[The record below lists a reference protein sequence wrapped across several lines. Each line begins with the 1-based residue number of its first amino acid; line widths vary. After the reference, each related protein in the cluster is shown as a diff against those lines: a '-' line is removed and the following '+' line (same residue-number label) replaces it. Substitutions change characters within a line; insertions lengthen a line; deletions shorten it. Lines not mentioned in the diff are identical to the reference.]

1 MSAPLLLLML
11 AGGLVGLGVFTLVY
25 AFTPAQPDLSDAVAR
40 VERQRTTR
48 PGAGD
53 APTSPEAL
61 SGTERLGSWAM
72 KNLPP
77 GLWVRTPE
85 RELALLRISHDR
97 FYGEK
102 VVFATLGLVIPPVL
116 TGVFGLVGLRLPF
129 AIPAIASLAL
139 VALLFF
145 IPNYNAMDDAKKAR
159 AEFRQALV
167 SYIDLV
173 ALERAAGAGPR
184 QAMEAA
190 AEVGSSWVFQRLAED
205 LARSRWSGVP
215 PWDSIHTLAGDL
227 GLPEL
232 DDFADIMRLSGEQS
246 TSVYANLRARA
257 DAMRSAILGEQLAE
271 ANATGERMT
280 IPGSL
285 LGVVFMGLLVA
296 PAVLQMLFR
305 T

>member
-1 MSAPLLLLML
+1 MSTGLLLFML
-11 AGGLVGLGVFTLVY
+11 AGGLVGLAVFTLVY
-25 AFTPAQPDLSDAVAR
+25 AFTPAQPDLADAVAR
-40 VERQRTTR
+40 VERKRTAP
-48 PGAGD
+48 PGAVT
-53 APTSPEAL
+53 ASAESL
-61 SGTERLGSWAM
+61 SRTEQLGNWAM
-72 KNLPP
+72 KTLPTR
-77 GLWVRTPE
+77 LWVRTPE
-85 RELALLRISHDR
+85 RELALLRMSHDR

-102 VVFATLGLVIPPVL
+102 VVFASLGLAIPPVL
-116 TGVFGLVGLRLPF
+116 TMLFSLLGLSLPV
-129 AIPAIASLAL
+129 AIPTIASLAL
-139 VALLFF
+139 GAVLFF
-145 IPNYNAMDDAKKAR
+145 IPNYNAIDDAKKAR
-159 AEFRQALV
+159 TEFRHALV
-167 SYIDLV
+167 AYIDLV

-190 AEVGSSWVFQRLAED
+190 AEVGNSWVFTRLAED

-215 PWDSIHTLAGDL
+215 PWDALRTLAGDL

-257 DAMRSAILGEQLAE
+257 DAMRSAILGEQLAD

-285 LGVVFMGLLVA
+285 LGVVFMALLVA
-296 PAVLQMLFR
+296 PAVLQMIFR

>member
-1 MSAPLLLLML
+1 MSTGLLLFML
-11 AGGLVGLGVFTLVY
+11 AGGLVGLAVFALVY

-40 VERQRTTR
+40 IERKRTTP
-48 PGAGD
+48 PGAG
-53 APTSPEAL
+53 ATTSQESA
-61 SGTERLGSWAM
+61 SRTVRVGNWAG
-72 KNLPP
+72 KTLPP
-77 GLWVRTPE
+77 NLWVRTPE

-102 VVFATLGLVIPPVL
+102 LVFASLGLAIPPVL
-116 TGVFGLVGLRLPF
+116 TMLFSLLGLRLPF
-129 AIPAIASLAL
+129 TIPVIASLAL
-139 VALLFF
+139 AAVLFF
-145 IPNYNAMDDAKKAR
+145 IPNYNTIDDARRAR
-159 AEFRQALV
+159 TEFRHALV
-167 SYIDLV
+167 AYIDLV

-190 AEVGSSWVFQRLAED
+190 AEVGNSWVFKRLAED

-215 PWDSIHTLAGDL
+215 PWDSLRALADEL
-227 GLPEL
+227 GLAEL
-232 DDFADIMRLSGEQS
+232 NDFADIMRLSGEQS

-296 PAVLQMLFR
+296 PAVLQMLTR